1 VTADGRTRGVLT
13 ALASPMDAAS
23 GALARLREDPYPA
36 QVGLRVDPE
45 SEAAVRAGEALGIE
59 LPVEPN
65 TAARSGERSVLWLG
79 PDEWLVVEPAGR
91 EAETELVL
99 REALAG
105 EGAVVDLSANRTA
118 LLLSGPSAREVLAT
132 CCALDLHPRAFGP
145 GDCAQTLVAQA
156 QAIIELV
163 DDTPAFRVL
172 VRPSF
177 AAYVAE
183 WLLDGVRAVAEDAR
197 LAAR

>member
-1 VTADGRTRGVLT
+1 VTADGRMTGVLT
-13 ALASPMDAAS
+13 ALAGPMETAS
-23 GALARLREDPYPA
+23 GDLARLREDPYPA

-45 SEAAVRAGEALGIE
+45 SEAAVRVGDALGLE
-59 LPVEPN
+59 LPAEPN
-65 TAARSGERSVLWLG
+65 TVARSGDRSVLWLG

-91 EAETELVL
+91 EAETEQVV

-105 EGAVVDLSANRTA
+105 EGAAVELSSNRTA

-145 GDCAQTLVAQA
+145 GHCAQTLVAQA
-156 QAIIELV
+156 QVIIELL
-163 DDTPAFRVL
+163 DDRPAFRLL

-183 WLLDGVRAVAEDAR
+183 WLLDGLRAVAEDAR